1 MNIIFKMLK
10 DGISQ
15 EYIMAYVLEKGCKA
29 SLRYLKNY
37 INLVAKNNGMK
48 YKKESTFIKTTYPK
62 DIIVITR
69 LELLKYILT
78 LDKEKLKNETIE
90 QNIEI
95 IIEKYPVVKDI
106 QNIFKDFHDVIFGAN
121 PEKLDSFIEKY
132 EARINTFC
140 KGLKKDIAPVK
151 NAISNPISSG
161 FVEGNNNKFKL
172 IKRIVYGKQKIVN
185 LFKKSFLAFL
195 VTLDDFSIDEIV
207 SGILDS

>member
-1 MNIIFKMLK
+1 M
-10 DGISQ
+10 
-15 EYIMAYVLEKGCKA
+15 E
-29 SLRYLKNY
+29 
-37 INLVAKNNGMK
+37 

-140 KGLKKDIAPVK
+140 KELKKDIASVK

-172 IKRIVYGKQKIVN
+172 IKRILYGRSKIVN
-185 LFKKSFLAFL
+185 LFRKCYLPFLMNNSVFQL
-195 VTLDDFSIDEIV
+195 MDLLHGTKNSTISCTV
-207 SGILDS
+207 